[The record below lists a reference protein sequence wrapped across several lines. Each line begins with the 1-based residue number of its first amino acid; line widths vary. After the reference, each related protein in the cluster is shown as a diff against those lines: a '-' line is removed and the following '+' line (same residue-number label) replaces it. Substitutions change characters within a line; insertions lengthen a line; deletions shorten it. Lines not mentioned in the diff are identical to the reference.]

1 MLESIYHDTKVV
13 NAVSPQTI
21 NNSHVDGAG
30 INRAG
35 YDRVAFLVNCG
46 AIAGGSLCSFK
57 VQQCDTDTDGSYVDI
72 TNAAVTY
79 ADTDDDK
86 ATVID
91 VKPTK
96 LWVRLVATN
105 GAAFA
110 ALMGGIAVLYQGRVA
125 PVTQGFAGAFVA

>member
-1 MLESIYHDTKVV
+1 MLKSVYHDIKVV
-13 NAVSPQTI
+13 NAISPQTI
-21 NNSHVDGAG
+21 NNAHVDGAG

-46 AIAGGSLCSFK
+46 SIAAGSLCSFK
-57 VQQCDTDTDGSYVDI
+57 VQQCDTDTDGSYTDI
-72 TNAAVTY
+72 TNASVTY

-91 VKPTK
+91 VRPTK

-110 ALMGGIAVLYQGRVA
+110 ALMSGIAELYNGRVT